1 MTSLLLLSVKYSVLQ
16 RTGNLSFLWGV
27 VLLIW
32 TVLTWLLFLCNTLHR
47 RSFFYRATSLTSLY
61 SVKALPSLS
70 WWGCMTCFPAAFHV
84 SMISLNE
91 KKALFHQMC
100 AIPLR
105 WNIEC
110 FGSQPIFSV
119 NPLGTNL
126 RLSPQSHRPVQIL
139 SINPNQGDE
148 TRSFSLCSIRR
159 LLLHGLLRDRRSSKL
174 LSFCNNFRR
183 WSDRSEFMVWAP
195 LRLISALAHAA
206 RPGLKWG
213 LRGA

>member
-1 MTSLLLLSVKYSVLQ
+1 M
-16 RTGNLSFLWGV
+16 GV
-27 VLLIW
+27 YDM
-32 TVLTWLLFLCNTLHR
+32 F
-47 RSFFYRATSLTSLY
+47 SSS
-61 SVKALPSLS
+61 
-70 WWGCMTCFPAAFHV
+70 
-84 SMISLNE
+84 ISRKHDQPQWK

-148 TRSFSLCSIRR
+148 TRYFSLCSIRR
-159 LLLHGLLRDRRSSKL
+159 LLLHGLLIRDRRSSKL

>member
-1 MTSLLLLSVKYSVLQ
+1 MGVYGIFSSSISRKHDQPQWKKKHYSISCALFLSVEIESVLD
-16 RTGNLSFLWGV
+16 
-27 VLLIW
+27 
-32 TVLTWLLFLCNTLHR
+32 
-47 RSFFYRATSLTSLY
+47 RSQF
-61 SVKALPSLS
+61 
-70 WWGCMTCFPAAFHV
+70 
-84 SMISLNE
+84 
-91 KKALFHQMC
+91 
-100 AIPLR
+100 
-105 WNIEC
+105 
-110 FGSQPIFSV
+110 FSV

-139 SINPNQGDE
+139 SINSNQGDE

-159 LLLHGLLRDRRSSKL
+159 LLLHVLLKDRRSSKL